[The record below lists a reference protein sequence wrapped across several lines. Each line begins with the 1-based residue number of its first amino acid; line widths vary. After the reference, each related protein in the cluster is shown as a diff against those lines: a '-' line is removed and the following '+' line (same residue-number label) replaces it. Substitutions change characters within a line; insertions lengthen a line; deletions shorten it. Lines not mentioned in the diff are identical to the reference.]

1 MWLYFMYNY
10 KNNIVEGML
19 IIYRSYRALEDEHE
33 YLSDSYLL
41 QITRNWKYTG
51 DETPCLQH

>member
-1 MWLYFMYNY
+1 MYNY

-41 QITRNWKYTG
+41 QITRN
-51 DETPCLQH
+51 